1 VKKEPDAFS
10 VFDTN
15 MDKNNN
21 GKSNS
26 TDLTPLQIKAFREA
40 FELFDKNGGGTIDAS
55 ELQRTLADVD
65 IHIDSAGLLEVM
77 LTLDGDGNGEVDFDE
92 FLKIMTDTEMFIEV
106 FVEKNTGETLR
117 SRRVVLFDALIEFMK
132 KQALRNADE
141 ISRYYAKKYRKV
153 ASNAANKGAHVVGHY
168 ADGVRLIGLT
178 DKQLLNKLKIL
189 NKANNEIKDQSER
202 SSPYAK
208 SFDLLR
214 AVLRDKPNND
224 TLSRVKPYALGGP
237 RKRPVKKSKSKKN
250 ELDHGRRTI
259 ALRIVGFP
267 TMMKQESKLLPAI
280 NESKQMRERRKSVH
294 QSVHDERNSRPLPH
308 VPGWIHH
315 TVDVTDVDI
324 HVKPGWSKVS
334 IDSIRQLKKLVQECI
349 EAYLTRVA
357 CKKVT
362 TNLKLYRSLNT
373 RPARTVGLRAQLA
386 RCMVAYSSATNDQ
399 ASKITTK
406 TLEKI
411 FQKDQKMLKMP
422 PISKSKS
429 NSGMERKSMPKPMSS
444 SIFQPKSNILWAD

>member
-1 VKKEPDAFS
+1 
-10 VFDTN
+10 

-21 GKSNS
+21 ADNNSTNSNS
-26 TDLTPLQIKAFREA
+26 TDLTPQQIKAFREA

-106 FVEKNTGETLR
+106 LVEKNTGRTQR

-132 KQALRNADE
+132 KQALRNDDE
-141 ISRYYAKKYRKV
+141 IVRYYAKKYRKV

-214 AVLRDKPNND
+214 AVLRDKPKND
-224 TLSRVKPYALGGP
+224 NLPRVKPYALGGP
-237 RKRPVKKSKSKKN
+237 RKRPVKKPKGKKY
-250 ELDHGRRTI
+250 ELDGRRTI
-259 ALRIVGFP
+259 SLRIVGFHS
-267 TMMKQESKLLPAI
+267 MLKEENRLQSAI
-280 NESKQMRERRKSVH
+280 NASKQMRERRKSVH
-294 QSVHDERNSRPLPH
+294 QSVHEEQNSCPLPH

-324 HVKPGWSKVS
+324 NVKPGWSKVS
-334 IDSIRQLKKLVQECI
+334 IDSIRQLKKLVRECT

-362 TNLKLYRSLNT
+362 RNLKLYRSLNT

-399 ASKITTK
+399 GSKITTK

-411 FQKDQKMLKMP
+411 FQKDQKMLKLP
-422 PISKSKS
+422 PISTTKS
-429 NSGMERKSMPKPMSS
+429 NPGNDRKSAAKSRSS
-444 SIFQPKSNILWAD
+444 SIFQPKSNTKLQWAD